1 MTFRALAL
9 ALAAGLALGCG
20 VLDELDKSSAE
31 MDKHSPAARK
41 AAEAKAKAEAE
52 KKSGAANAKAGGVAN
67 KAKQTAS
74 QWWGKATSLAPDE
87 TDESIVRCV
96 IDGSEQYTRQ
106 HDCQMR
112 GGVVAKRN

>member
-1 MTFRALAL
+1 MALRLIVLAL
-9 ALAAGLALGCG
+9 AVGLAAGCSF
-20 VLDELDKSSAE
+20 VEELDKSSAT
-31 MDKHSPAARK
+31 MDKYSPAARK

-52 KKSGAANAKAGGVAN
+52 KKSGAAAKTAKGAAGQAR
-67 KAKQTAS
+67 QTAS

-96 IDGSEQYTRQ
+96 VGGSEQYMRQ

-112 GGVVAKRN
+112 GGIVAKR